1 MNWNN
6 ETGVICPTYSNNGY
20 TTAQSRVFDH
30 TISPATTGSEGMI
43 PAQWKITDL
52 VSDSFTAAS
61 GSQGAKTYEMVFG
74 APDMIADDSD
84 VTGISNIDANN
95 SSDAN
100 SNADVYTINGQKV
113 GTSLEGLP
121 KGVYIVNGKK
131 FIVK

>member
-1 MNWNN
+1 
-6 ETGVICPTYSNNGY
+6 
-20 TTAQSRVFDH
+20 
-30 TISPATTGSEGMI
+30 
-43 PAQWKITDL
+43 
-52 VSDSFTAAS
+52 
-61 GSQGAKTYEMVFG
+61 
-74 APDMIADDSD
+74 MIADDSD